1 MKKGLGFLSLTVFLG
16 LSVCCWQVSSFA
28 GSVTYL
34 YDHAG
39 RLTKAKYDTGKVI
52 EDTYDNA
59 GNLLEEKVLESVS
72 VCTVESLAL
81 SPAKLK
87 LKKDESQEITIT
99 VTGEDGCPVE
109 GEIITVRLNASA
121 KKLISVSPAEQ
132 ATGANGDATF
142 TISAGNKAG
151 NATVTFQC
159 SGKTRAFS
167 VKIGK

>member
-1 MKKGLGFLSLTVFLG
+1 MKKGLAFLLLTVFLG
-16 LSVCCWQVSSFA
+16 LSVCGWQASSFA

-34 YDHAG
+34 YDNAG

-52 EDTYDNA
+52 EYTYDNA
-59 GNLLEEKVLESVS
+59 GNLLEEKVSESAS
-72 VCTVESLAL
+72 VCEVESLAL

-87 LKKDESQEITIT
+87 LKKDESQELTVT

-109 GEIITVRLNASA
+109 GEIITVQLNASA
-121 KKLISVSPAEQ
+121 KKLISVSPAERIS
-132 ATGANGDATF
+132 GVNGDATF

-151 NATVTFQC
+151 NATVTFKC
-159 SGKTRAFS
+159 SGKTKALS